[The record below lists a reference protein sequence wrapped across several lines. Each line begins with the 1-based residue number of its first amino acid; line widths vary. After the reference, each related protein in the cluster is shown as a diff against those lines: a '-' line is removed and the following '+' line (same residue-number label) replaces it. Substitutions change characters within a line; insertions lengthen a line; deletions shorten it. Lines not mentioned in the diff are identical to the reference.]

1 VARGLGPSR
10 VRLGGWRGLGGSGG
24 GAAPA
29 WTPASLTNLR
39 GWYRADLGTLD
50 SGGSPVSSGEI
61 QTWQDQSGNGNHLEA
76 PLAAARP
83 TLNAT
88 GFNGGAR
95 PYLSS
100 AGDYLRDTSFSWGA
114 AAGAI
119 TYAMIGVVTVGGVV
133 RYFFDYTP
141 DAGTNRFYNFSTSG
155 NLLQVS
161 GAGAGI
167 GTSTG
172 TSSTTTARLFWSRW
186 SGTTQQVGSGGTQE
200 DSDANTHAAFV
211 DNGSLTIAASFNAG
225 TGFQGHIAEV
235 IVMRAALSAGELAS
249 LSSYANTRY
258 GVPA

>member
-1 VARGLGPSR
+1 V
-10 VRLGGWRGLGGSGG
+10 
-24 GAAPA
+24 
-29 WTPASLTNLR
+29 
-39 GWYRADLGTLD
+39 
-50 SGGSPVSSGEI
+50 
-61 QTWQDQSGNGNHLEA
+61 
-76 PLAAARP
+76 RP

-88 GFNGGAR
+88 GFNSGSQ

-119 TYAMIGVVTVGGVV
+119 TYVMIGVVTSGGVV

-141 DAGTNRFYNFSTSG
+141 DAGTNRFYNYSSAA
-155 NLLQVS
+155 NVLLAS

-186 SGTTQQVGSGGTQE
+186 TGSAQSVGSGGTQE
-200 DSDANTHAAFV
+200 DSDANTHAAFA
-211 DNGSLTIAASFNAG
+211 DNGSLTVAASFNAG

-249 LSSYANTRY
+249 LSSYASTRY